1 MTVLIEKMALLVMLL
16 ALGYLCAR
24 LKLVGPEFNKG
35 LSKLVINVF
44 LAGMIL
50 SSVINKKLEMTGGDV
65 AFGLLMMTLSMLI
78 CVGIGWLSPT
88 LLRIKDGDKGMYRI
102 LAAFM
107 NNGFVGFPLVAAVY
121 GENAVF
127 FASLSNIPFN
137 LLLYTVGVMLLQKG
151 DKNTKFS
158 IKSVIN
164 VPIVA
169 TLIAVVIFIF
179 EIPMPKLVDDV
190 ADTLSAATVP
200 LSMMCV
206 GLSLGSVSLK
216 EALLQPRLYGISL
229 VRLIICPLA
238 VWLVLRLFI
247 TNPVILGTIVILSA
261 CPSAIICTILGIQ
274 YGRDGVESSEAIFI
288 STMLSMI
295 TIPLLISVLGL
306 Q

>member
-1 MTVLIEKMALLVMLL
+1 MIVLIEKMALLVMLL

-127 FASLSNIPFN
+127 FASLSNIPIN
-137 LLLYTVGVMLLQKG
+137 LLLYTAGVMLLQKG

-169 TLIAVVIFIF
+169 TLIAVVIFAF

-216 EALLQPRLYGISL
+216 EALMQPRLYGISL
-229 VRLIICPLA
+229 VRLLICPLA
-238 VWLVLRLFI
+238 VWLVLRIFI
-247 TNPVILGTIVILSA
+247 TNPVILGTIVLLSA

-306 Q
+306 

>member
-1 MTVLIEKMALLVMLL
+1 MIVLIEKMALLVMLL

-137 LLLYTVGVMLLQKG
+137 LLLYTAGVMLLQKG

-216 EALLQPRLYGISL
+216 EALMQPRLYGISL
-229 VRLIICPLA
+229 VRLLICPLA
-238 VWLVLRLFI
+238 VWLVLRIFI
-247 TNPVILGTIVILSA
+247 TNPVILGTIVLLSA

-306 Q
+306 

>member
-1 MTVLIEKMALLVMLL
+1 MTVLIEKMALLVILL

-137 LLLYTVGVMLLQKG
+137 LLLYTAGVMLLQKG

-216 EALLQPRLYGISL
+216 EALMQPRLYGISL
-229 VRLIICPLA
+229 VRLLICPLA
-238 VWLVLRLFI
+238 VWLVLRIFI

-306 Q
+306 

>member
-1 MTVLIEKMALLVMLL
+1 MTVLLEKMALLLILL

-78 CVGIGWLSPT
+78 CIGIGWLSPT
-88 LLRIKDGDKGMYRI
+88 LLRIKDGDKGMYRM
-102 LAAFM
+102 LSAFM
-107 NNGFVGFPLVAAVY
+107 NNGFMGFPLVAAVY
-121 GENAVF
+121 GEDTVF

-137 LLLYTVGVMLLQKG
+137 LLLYTVGIMLLQKG
-151 DKNTKFS
+151 DKDTKFS

-164 VPIVA
+164 VPIAA
-169 TLIAVVIFIF
+169 TLIAVVIFVF

-190 ADTLSAATVP
+190 ADTISAATVP

-238 VWLVLRLFI
+238 VWLVLRMFI
-247 TNPVILGTIVILSA
+247 TNPVILGTIVLLAA
-261 CPSAIICTILGIQ
+261 CPSAIICAILGIQ

-306 Q
+306 

>member
-1 MTVLIEKMALLVMLL
+1 MIVLIEKMALLVMLL

-107 NNGFVGFPLVAAVY
+107 NNGFMGFPLVAAVY

-137 LLLYTVGVMLLQKG
+137 LLLYTAGVMLLQKG

-229 VRLIICPLA
+229 VRLLICPLA
-238 VWLVLRLFI
+238 VWLVLRIFI
-247 TNPVILGTIVILSA
+247 TNPVILGTIVLLSA

-306 Q
+306 

>member
-137 LLLYTVGVMLLQKG
+137 LLLYTAGVMLLQKG

-169 TLIAVVIFIF
+169 TLIAVVIFAF

-216 EALLQPRLYGISL
+216 EALMQPRLYGISL
-229 VRLIICPLA
+229 VRLLICPLA
-238 VWLVLRLFI
+238 VWLVLRIFI
-247 TNPVILGTIVILSA
+247 TNPVILGTIVLLSA

-306 Q
+306 

>member
-1 MTVLIEKMALLVMLL
+1 MIVLIEKMALLVMLL

-107 NNGFVGFPLVAAVY
+107 NNGFMGFPLVAAVY
-121 GENAVF
+121 GENTVF

-137 LLLYTVGVMLLQKG
+137 LLLYTAGVMLLQKG

-169 TLIAVVIFIF
+169 TLIAVVIFAF

-229 VRLIICPLA
+229 VRLLICPLA
-238 VWLVLRLFI
+238 VWLVLRIFI

-306 Q
+306 

>member
-107 NNGFVGFPLVAAVY
+107 NNGFMGFPLVAAVY

-137 LLLYTVGVMLLQKG
+137 LLLYTAGVMLLQKG

-169 TLIAVVIFIF
+169 TLIAFVIFIF

-229 VRLIICPLA
+229 VRLLICPLA
-238 VWLVLRLFI
+238 VWLVLRIFI
-247 TNPVILGTIVILSA
+247 TNPVILGTIVLLAA

-306 Q
+306 

>member
-137 LLLYTVGVMLLQKG
+137 LLLYTAGVMLLQKG

-216 EALLQPRLYGISL
+216 EALMQPRLYGISL
-229 VRLIICPLA
+229 VRLLICPLA
-238 VWLVLRLFI
+238 VWLVLRIFI
-247 TNPVILGTIVILSA
+247 TNPVILGTIVLLSA

-306 Q
+306 

>member
-1 MTVLIEKMALLVMLL
+1 MTVLIEKMALLVIML
-16 ALGYLCAR
+16 ALGCLCAR

-44 LAGMIL
+44 LTGMIL

-78 CVGIGWLSPT
+78 CLGLGWFSPK
-88 LLRIKDGDKGMYRI
+88 LLRIKDGDKGMYRM
-102 LAAFM
+102 LSAFM

-121 GENAVF
+121 GENAEF

-137 LLLYTVGVMLLQKG
+137 LLLYTVGVMFLQKG

-169 TLIAVVIFIF
+169 TLIAVVIFAF
-179 EIPMPKLVDDV
+179 EIPMPKLMDDV
-190 ADTLSAATVP
+190 ADTISAATVP

-229 VRLIICPLA
+229 VRLIICPLT
-238 VWLVLRLFI
+238 VWLVLRMFI
-247 TNPVILGTIVILSA
+247 TNPVILGTIVLLAA

-306 Q
+306 

>member
-1 MTVLIEKMALLVMLL
+1 MTVLLEKMALLLILL

-78 CVGIGWLSPT
+78 CIGIGWLSPT
-88 LLRIKDGDKGMYRI
+88 LLRIKDGDKGMYRM
-102 LAAFM
+102 LSAFM

-121 GENAVF
+121 GEDTVF

-137 LLLYTVGVMLLQKG
+137 LLLYTVGIMLLQKG

-164 VPIVA
+164 VPIAA
-169 TLIAVVIFIF
+169 TLIAVVIFVF

-190 ADTLSAATVP
+190 ADTISAATVP

-229 VRLIICPLA
+229 VRLLICPLA
-238 VWLVLRLFI
+238 VWLVLRIFI

-306 Q
+306 

>member
-1 MTVLIEKMALLVMLL
+1 MIVLIEKMALLVMLL

-107 NNGFVGFPLVAAVY
+107 NNGFMGFPLVAAVY
-121 GENAVF
+121 GENTVF

-216 EALLQPRLYGISL
+216 EALMQPRLYGISL
-229 VRLIICPLA
+229 VRLIICPLT
-238 VWLVLRLFI
+238 VWLVLRMFI

-306 Q
+306 

>member
-107 NNGFVGFPLVAAVY
+107 NNGFMGFPLVAAVY

-137 LLLYTVGVMLLQKG
+137 LLLYTAGVMLLQKG

-216 EALLQPRLYGISL
+216 EALMQPRLYGISL
-229 VRLIICPLA
+229 VRLLICPLA
-238 VWLVLRLFI
+238 VWLVLRIFI
-247 TNPVILGTIVILSA
+247 TNPVILGTIVLLSA

-306 Q
+306 

>member
-1 MTVLIEKMALLVMLL
+1 MTVLIEKMALLVILL

-78 CVGIGWLSPT
+78 CLGLGWLSPT
-88 LLRIKDGDKGMYRI
+88 LLRIKDGDKGMYRM
-102 LAAFM
+102 LSAFM

-169 TLIAVVIFIF
+169 TLIAVVIFAF

-190 ADTLSAATVP
+190 ADTVSAATVP

-229 VRLIICPLA
+229 VRLIICPLT
-238 VWLVLRLFI
+238 VWLVLRMFI
-247 TNPVILGTIVILSA
+247 TNPVILGTIVLLAA

-295 TIPLLISVLGL
+295 TIPLLISALGL
-306 Q
+306 

>member
-1 MTVLIEKMALLVMLL
+1 MIVLIEKMALLVMLL

-107 NNGFVGFPLVAAVY
+107 NNGFMGFPLVAAVY

-137 LLLYTVGVMLLQKG
+137 LLLYTAGVMLLQKG

-169 TLIAVVIFIF
+169 TLIAVVIFAF

-216 EALLQPRLYGISL
+216 EALMQPRLYGISL
-229 VRLIICPLA
+229 VRLLICPLA
-238 VWLVLRLFI
+238 VWLVLRIFI
-247 TNPVILGTIVILSA
+247 TNPVILGTIVLLSA

-306 Q
+306 

>member
-1 MTVLIEKMALLVMLL
+1 MIVLIEKMALLVMLL

-137 LLLYTVGVMLLQKG
+137 LLLYTAGVMLLQKG

-229 VRLIICPLA
+229 VRLLICPLA
-238 VWLVLRLFI
+238 VWLVLRIFI

-261 CPSAIICTILGIQ
+261 CPSAII
-274 YGRDGVESSEAIFI
+274 
-288 STMLSMI
+288 
-295 TIPLLISVLGL
+295 
-306 Q
+306 

>member
-1 MTVLIEKMALLVMLL
+1 MIVLIEKMALLVMLL

-137 LLLYTVGVMLLQKG
+137 LLLYTAGVMLLQKG

-169 TLIAVVIFIF
+169 TFIAVVIFAF

-216 EALLQPRLYGISL
+216 EALMQPRLYGISL
-229 VRLIICPLA
+229 VRLLICPLA
-238 VWLVLRLFI
+238 VWLVLRIFI

-306 Q
+306 

>member
-1 MTVLIEKMALLVMLL
+1 MIVLIEKMALLVMLL

-137 LLLYTVGVMLLQKG
+137 LLLYTAGVMLLQKG

-216 EALLQPRLYGISL
+216 EALMQPRLYGISL
-229 VRLIICPLA
+229 VRLLICPLA
-238 VWLVLRLFI
+238 VWLVLRIFI

-306 Q
+306 

>member
-1 MTVLIEKMALLVMLL
+1 MIVLIEKMALLVMLL

-107 NNGFVGFPLVAAVY
+107 NNGFMGFPLVAAVY
-121 GENAVF
+121 GENTVF

-151 DKNTKFS
+151 DKSTKFS

-169 TLIAVVIFIF
+169 TLIAFVIFIF

-229 VRLIICPLA
+229 VRLLICPLA
-238 VWLVLRLFI
+238 VWLVLRIFI
-247 TNPVILGTIVILSA
+247 TNPVILGTIVLLSA

-306 Q
+306 

>member
-1 MTVLIEKMALLVMLL
+1 MTVLIEKMTLLVVLL

-50 SSVINKKLEMTGGDV
+50 SSVINKKLEMSGGDV
-65 AFGLLMMTLSMLI
+65 ALGILMMTLSTLI
-78 CVGIGWLSPT
+78 CIVIGWFSPR
-88 LLRIKDGDKGMYRI
+88 LLRIKDGDKGMYSM
-102 LAAFM
+102 LVAFM

-121 GENAVF
+121 GEDAVF

-137 LLLYTVGVMLLQKG
+137 LLLYTVGVMFLQKG
-151 DKNTKFS
+151 EKDAKFS
-158 IKSVIN
+158 IKNVIN

-169 TLIAVVIFIF
+169 TLVAVVIFAF
-179 EIPMPKLVDDV
+179 EIPMPKIVDDV

-206 GLSLGSVSLK
+206 GLSLGGVSLK
-216 EALLQPRLYGISL
+216 EALLQPRLYGISFMRL
-229 VRLIICPLA
+229 VLCPLV
-238 VWLVLRLFI
+238 VWFVLRFFI
-247 TNPVILGTIVILSA
+247 TNPLILGTIVILAA

-295 TIPLLISVLGL
+295 TMPILISVLGL
-306 Q
+306 

>member
-1 MTVLIEKMALLVMLL
+1 MIVLIEKMALLVMLL

-78 CVGIGWLSPT
+78 CIGIGWLSPT

-137 LLLYTVGVMLLQKG
+137 LLLYTAGVMLLQKG

-169 TLIAVVIFIF
+169 TLIAVVIFAF

-216 EALLQPRLYGISL
+216 EALMQPRLYGISL
-229 VRLIICPLA
+229 VRLLICPLA
-238 VWLVLRLFI
+238 VWLVLRIFI

-306 Q
+306 

>member
-1 MTVLIEKMALLVMLL
+1 MIVLIEKMALLVMLL

-107 NNGFVGFPLVAAVY
+107 NNGFMGFPLVAAVY
-121 GENAVF
+121 GENTVF

-151 DKNTKFS
+151 DKSTKFS
-158 IKSVIN
+158 IKVLLTS
-164 VPIVA
+164 
-169 TLIAVVIFIF
+169 
-179 EIPMPKLVDDV
+179 
-190 ADTLSAATVP
+190 P
-200 LSMMCV
+200 LRRRSWR
-206 GLSLGSVSLK
+206 S
-216 EALLQPRLYGISL
+216 
-229 VRLIICPLA
+229 
-238 VWLVLRLFI
+238 
-247 TNPVILGTIVILSA
+247 
-261 CPSAIICTILGIQ
+261 
-274 YGRDGVESSEAIFI
+274 
-288 STMLSMI
+288 
-295 TIPLLISVLGL
+295 
-306 Q
+306 

>member
-1 MTVLIEKMALLVMLL
+1 MIVLIEKMALLVMLL

-107 NNGFVGFPLVAAVY
+107 NNGFMGFPLVAAVY
-121 GENAVF
+121 GENTVF

-151 DKNTKFS
+151 DKSTKFS

-169 TLIAVVIFIF
+169 TLIAFVIFIF

-229 VRLIICPLA
+229 VRLLICPLA
-238 VWLVLRLFI
+238 VWLVLRIFI

-306 Q
+306 

>member
-1 MTVLIEKMALLVMLL
+1 MIVLIEKMALLVMLL

-137 LLLYTVGVMLLQKG
+137 LLLYTVGVMFLQKG

-164 VPIVA
+164 GPIAA
-169 TLIAVVIFIF
+169 TFIAFVIFIF

-216 EALLQPRLYGISL
+216 EALMQPRLYGISL
-229 VRLIICPLA
+229 VRLLICPLA
-238 VWLVLRLFI
+238 VWLVLRIFI

-306 Q
+306 

>member
-1 MTVLIEKMALLVMLL
+1 MIVLIEKMALLVMLL

-151 DKNTKFS
+151 DKSTKFS

-169 TLIAVVIFIF
+169 TLIAFVIFIF

-229 VRLIICPLA
+229 VRLLICPLA
-238 VWLVLRLFI
+238 VWLVLRIFI
-247 TNPVILGTIVILSA
+247 TNPVILGTIVLLSA

-306 Q
+306 

>member
-1 MTVLIEKMALLVMLL
+1 MTVLIEKMALLVILL

-50 SSVINKKLEMTGGDV
+50 SSVINKKLEMSGGDV
-65 AFGLLMMTLSMLI
+65 ALGILMMTLSTLI
-78 CVGIGWLSPT
+78 CIGIGWLSPA
-88 LLRIKDGDKGMYRI
+88 LLRIKDGDKGMYRM
-102 LAAFM
+102 LVAFM

-121 GENAVF
+121 GEGSVF

-137 LLLYTVGVMLLQKG
+137 LLLYTVGVLFLQRE
-151 DKNTKFS
+151 DKSAKFS

-169 TLIAVVIFIF
+169 TLIAVVIFAF
-179 EIPMPKLVDDV
+179 EIPMPKLIDDV
-190 ADTLSAATVP
+190 ADTISAATVP

-216 EALLQPRLYGISL
+216 EALIQPRLYGIGF
-229 VRLIICPLA
+229 VRLVLCPLA
-238 VWLVLRLFI
+238 VWLVLRIFI
-247 TNPVILGTIVILSA
+247 ENPVILGTIVLLSA

-295 TIPLLISVLGL
+295 TMPLLITVLGL
-306 Q
+306 K

>member
-1 MTVLIEKMALLVMLL
+1 MIVLIEKMALLVMLL

-137 LLLYTVGVMLLQKG
+137 LLLYTAGVMLLQKG

-229 VRLIICPLA
+229 VRLLICPLA
-238 VWLVLRLFI
+238 VWLVLRIFI

-306 Q
+306 

>member
-137 LLLYTVGVMLLQKG
+137 LLLYTAGVMLLQKG

-229 VRLIICPLA
+229 VRLLICPLA
-238 VWLVLRLFI
+238 VWLVLRIFI

-306 Q
+306 

>member
-1 MTVLIEKMALLVMLL
+1 MIVLIEKMALLVMLL

-107 NNGFVGFPLVAAVY
+107 NNGFMGFPLVAAVY
-121 GENAVF
+121 GENTVF

-137 LLLYTVGVMLLQKG
+137 LLLYTAGVMLLQKG

-200 LSMMCV
+200 ISMMCV

-216 EALLQPRLYGISL
+216 EALMQPRLYGISL
-229 VRLIICPLA
+229 VRLLICPLA
-238 VWLVLRLFI
+238 VWLVLRIFI

-306 Q
+306 

>member
-1 MTVLIEKMALLVMLL
+1 MIVLIEKMALLVMLL

-107 NNGFVGFPLVAAVY
+107 NNGFMGFPLVAAVY

-137 LLLYTVGVMLLQKG
+137 LLLYTAGVMLLQKG

-169 TLIAVVIFIF
+169 TLIAVVIFAF

-216 EALLQPRLYGISL
+216 EALMQPRLYGISL
-229 VRLIICPLA
+229 VRLLICPLA
-238 VWLVLRLFI
+238 VWLVLRIFI

-306 Q
+306 

>member
-1 MTVLIEKMALLVMLL
+1 MTVLLEKMALLLILL

-107 NNGFVGFPLVAAVY
+107 NNGFMGFPLVAAVY
-121 GENAVF
+121 GENTVF

-229 VRLIICPLA
+229 VRLLICPLA
-238 VWLVLRLFI
+238 VWLVLRIFI

-306 Q
+306 

>member
-1 MTVLIEKMALLVMLL
+1 MTVLIEKMALLVILL

-50 SSVINKKLEMTGGDV
+50 SSVINKKLEMTGGDI

-78 CVGIGWLSPT
+78 CLGLGWLSPK
-88 LLRIKDGDKGMYRI
+88 LLRIKDGDKGMYRM
-102 LAAFM
+102 LSAFM

-137 LLLYTVGVMLLQKG
+137 LLLYTVGVMFLQKG

-169 TLIAVVIFIF
+169 TLIAVVIFAF

-190 ADTLSAATVP
+190 ADTVSAATVP

-229 VRLIICPLA
+229 VRLIICPLT
-238 VWLVLRLFI
+238 VWLVLRMFI
-247 TNPVILGTIVILSA
+247 TNPVILGTIVLLAA

-306 Q
+306 

>member
-1 MTVLIEKMALLVMLL
+1 MTVLLEKMALLLILL

-78 CVGIGWLSPT
+78 CIGIGWLSPT
-88 LLRIKDGDKGMYRI
+88 LLRIKDGDKGMYRM
-102 LAAFM
+102 LSAFM
-107 NNGFVGFPLVAAVY
+107 NNGFMGFPLVAAVY
-121 GENAVF
+121 GEDTVF

-137 LLLYTVGVMLLQKG
+137 LLLYTVGIMLLQKG
-151 DKNTKFS
+151 DKDTKFS

-164 VPIVA
+164 VPIAA
-169 TLIAVVIFIF
+169 TLIAVVIFVF

-190 ADTLSAATVP
+190 ADTISAATVP

-229 VRLIICPLA
+229 VRLVICPLA
-238 VWLVLRLFI
+238 VWLVLRMFI
-247 TNPVILGTIVILSA
+247 TNPVILGTIVLLAA

>member
-1 MTVLIEKMALLVMLL
+1 MTVLIEKMTLLVILL
-16 ALGYLCAR
+16 AMGYLCAR

-50 SSVINKKLEMTGGDV
+50 SSVINKKLEMSGGDV
-65 AFGLLMMTLSMLI
+65 AMGILMMTLSTLI
-78 CVGIGWLSPT
+78 CIGIGWISPR
-88 LLRIKDGDKGMYRI
+88 LLRIKDGDKGMYSM
-102 LAAFM
+102 LVAFM

-121 GENAVF
+121 GEDAVF

-137 LLLYTVGVMLLQKG
+137 LLLYTVGIMFLQKE
-151 DKNTKFS
+151 DKGAKFS
-158 IKSVIN
+158 IKNVIN

-169 TLIAVVIFIF
+169 TLVAVVIFAF
-179 EIPMPKLVDDV
+179 EIPMPKIIDDV

-216 EALLQPRLYGISL
+216 EALLQPRLYGISFMRL
-229 VRLIICPLA
+229 VLCPLI
-238 VWLVLRLFI
+238 VWFVLRFFI
-247 TNPVILGTIVILSA
+247 TNPIILGTIVILAA

-295 TIPLLISVLGL
+295 SMPLLISVLGL
-306 Q
+306 

>member
-1 MTVLIEKMALLVMLL
+1 MIVLIEKMALLVILL

-65 AFGLLMMTLSMLI
+65 AFGLLMLTLSMLI

-88 LLRIKDGDKGMYRI
+88 LLRIKDGDKGMYRM
-102 LAAFM
+102 LSAFM
-107 NNGFVGFPLVAAVY
+107 NNGCVGFPLVAAVY

-137 LLLYTVGVMLLQKG
+137 LLLYTAGVMLLQKG

-169 TLIAVVIFIF
+169 TLIAVVIFAF

-229 VRLIICPLA
+229 VRLLSCPLA
-238 VWLVLRLFI
+238 VWLVLRIFI
-247 TNPVILGTIVILSA
+247 TNPVILGTIVLLSA

-306 Q
+306 

>member
-1 MTVLIEKMALLVMLL
+1 MIVLIEKMALLVMLL

-65 AFGLLMMTLSMLI
+65 AFGLLMMTMSMLI

-137 LLLYTVGVMLLQKG
+137 LLLYTAGVMLLQKG

-229 VRLIICPLA
+229 VRLLICPLA
-238 VWLVLRLFI
+238 VWLVLRIFI
-247 TNPVILGTIVILSA
+247 TNPVILGTIVLLSA

-306 Q
+306 